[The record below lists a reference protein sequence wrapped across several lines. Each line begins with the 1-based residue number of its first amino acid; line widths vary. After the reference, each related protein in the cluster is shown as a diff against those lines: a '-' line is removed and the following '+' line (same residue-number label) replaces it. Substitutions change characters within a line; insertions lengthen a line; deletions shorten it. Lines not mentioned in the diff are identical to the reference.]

1 MNLKKNMNGKKMNK
15 SISLPFKILLLL
27 SSVMFL
33 SCDMKIPK
41 KDDFASWTTKIEVPM
56 LEKTIKFDDIIEDS
70 LINPMDSLYTFTKEV
85 EVDTVEVGDKL
96 EIEDIQKSFTQ
107 NVDDVTVEDSEVEER
122 IGFNAVGISPINQLI
137 TSEIGNITLNSI
149 PEKPTS
155 NFIFSN
161 IYPEINNTDLFPDGT
176 HDIPSIDVDEE
187 DEGLDLNSHGE
198 AGYSS

>member
-1 MNLKKNMNGKKMNK
+1 MNK
-15 SISLPFKILLLL
+15 SISLPLKNILLLSL
-27 SSVMFL
+27 IVFL
-33 SCDMKIPK
+33 SCDMKIPE

-56 LEKTIKFDDIIEDS
+56 MEKIVTFEDIIEDS

-107 NVDDVTVEDSEVEER
+107 NVDDVTVGDSEVEER

-161 IYPEINNTDLFPDGT
+161 IYPEINNTDLFPF
-176 HDIPSIDVDEE
+176 
-187 DEGLDLNSHGE
+187 
-198 AGYSS
+198 